1 MNNVWKSAL
10 LGALSCV
17 WALSMSGCLP
27 EVTAPSTG
35 QSGDAGRADDGG
47 SGDGGGLS
55 DGGDAGD
62 AGACAQECG
71 YGEYC
76 VAGECQ
82 ACPETFATMECA
94 DEGAV
99 CLGNVLQQCST
110 GPDGCPQI
118 TVEKDCAADGEA
130 CIEGVC
136 TPCADA
142 SGCTQEDQRTC
153 TPEGLVAECQ
163 FDDTLVCF
171 EAVALGAE
179 EQCPQGE
186 YCQGGGCTSCADL
199 GMACE
204 TPDALAC
211 AGEDD
216 RGTVL
221 RCQDRNGCLVM
232 APDPDLACDLGEA
245 CDPNDPEVCTSC
257 VDLECDGRMANDKA
271 LCLPGVDPGAF
282 AFCEDTGNGCLV
294 LNDTGM
300 CDAGEFCDEMGGGP
314 SCDTCESEFP
324 GMTCENEGETRCA
337 PVGGSGPSEGTQV
350 CKRDAA
356 TGCLT
361 WDETQLCDVSG
372 FGQVCVPAGTPIDPR
387 NPGSTRTEAACV
399 DNECDTEGAQS
410 CSPQSDIE
418 TCTRVQTTGLL
429 YLDPT
434 TDCTENQLCDDT
446 GDPNIKACVCQH
458 ECTMGELGDVRC
470 GSGGRTEFCQE
481 QLDGCRVYVEE
492 TTNRC
497 NPDARANGDA
507 VECIGTPGVTTQ
519 INVCTPFEGSCLRP
533 VANTCPCLG
542 IGFCNQ
548 QTCQPAPTNFPDGQ
562 ARFECD

>member
-1 MNNVWKSAL
+1 
-10 LGALSCV
+10 
-17 WALSMSGCLP
+17 
-27 EVTAPSTG
+27 
-35 QSGDAGRADDGG
+35 
-47 SGDGGGLS
+47 
-55 DGGDAGD
+55 
-62 AGACAQECG
+62 
-71 YGEYC
+71 
-76 VAGECQ
+76 
-82 ACPETFATMECA
+82 MECA

-163 FDDTLVCF
+163 FDDTQVCF

-324 GMTCENEGETRCA
+324 GMTCQTEGEIRCA
-337 PVGGSGPSEGTQV
+337 PMGTASGSSAGTQV
-350 CKRDAA
+350 CARDVT
-356 TGCLT
+356 TGCLSWSVT
-361 WDETQLCDVSG
+361 ELCDVSG
-372 FGQVCVPAGTPIDPR
+372 FGEVCVPAGTPLDPR
-387 NPGSTRTEAACV
+387 DPTSAVNVATCV
-399 DNECDTEGAQS
+399 ANECDIPGDQS
-410 CSPQSDIE
+410 CSPAGDTQV
-418 TCTRVQTTGLL
+418 CTEEQTTGLL
-429 YLDPT
+429 Y
-434 TDCTENQLCDDT
+434 Q
-446 GDPNIKACVCQH
+446 V
-458 ECTMGELGDVRC
+458 
-470 GSGGRTEFCQE
+470 
-481 QLDGCRVYVEE
+481 QLDDCSENESCVDGANAGTKICQCNPVCDPGDRTCTAGLTQVCGMSPAGDGCLVFVEE
-492 TTNRC
+492 TVNQC
-497 NPDARANGDA
+497 NYLSNGDGIA
-507 VECIGTPGVTTQ
+507 CIDNDNIQLCREAADGCKRPTVE
-519 INVCTPFEGSCLRP
+519 L
-533 VANTCPCLG
+533 CPCTG
-542 IGFCNQ
+542 TVVCNRSDCARSGFNMDGSDRFV
-548 QTCQPAPTNFPDGQ
+548 CQ
-562 ARFECD
+562 